1 MTEALNRV
9 IEFAF
14 TDLNLR
20 RINIFAATENIASNA
35 TIKKVGFV
43 FEGMA
48 KKAMRSR
55 ANNLFFDKNMY
66 GMLKEDYLKLS
77 KEKLKGGIVK
87 NPFF

>member
-1 MTEALNRV
+1 MTEALNRA

-35 TIKKVGFV
+35 TIKKAGFV

-48 KKAMRSR
+48 KSAMRSR
-55 ANNLFFDKNMY
+55 ASNLFFDKNMY
-66 GMLKEDYLKLS
+66 GLLKEDY
-77 KEKLKGGIVK
+77 KELRVK
-87 NPFF
+87 N

>member
-20 RINIFAATENIASNA
+20 RINIFAAKENIASNA
-35 TIKKVGFV
+35 TILKAGFV
-43 FEGMA
+43 FEGVQ
-48 KKAMRSR
+48 KLAMRSR

-66 GMLKEDYLKLS
+66 GMLKEDWNNFQK
-77 KEKLKGGIVK
+77 K
-87 NPFF
+87 N